1 MTTVMRYAQPI
12 VCVWVLFYRIF
23 PQPSHHIPY
32 LYSMAGAAFKSQE
45 RVREIALANYNN
57 TPTGLSGVGPVTMN
71 QIHLTID
78 ISLLERGLWP
88 DECLVHILSHGI
100 LPGEPSV
107 RGIYRRLVSVTS
119 HLLHS
124 SKPNFQSPFLGRSLK
139 RFQLL

>member
-57 TPTGLSGVGPVTMN
+57 TPTGLSGVGPVPR
-71 QIHLTID
+71 
-78 ISLLERGLWP
+78 IS
-88 DECLVHILSHGI
+88 DLSDNRYI
-100 LPGEPSV
+100 TFRTRTV
-107 RGIYRRLVSVTS
+107 AR
-119 HLLHS
+119 
-124 SKPNFQSPFLGRSLK
+124 
-139 RFQLL
+139 